1 MIKVFRLICALFE
14 LLLLAT
20 RFADRVEI
28 NVGTAKVAVLA
39 ERDDD
44 IFDAAMADVFADKVD
59 DIFDATLNSDG
70 NLHVSVFISISSAL
84 REVVES
90 AVS

>member
-1 MIKVFRLICALFE
+1 MIKVFRLICAFFE

-20 RFADRVEI
+20 LFVDRVEI
-28 NVGTAKVAVLA
+28 NVGTANVAVLA
-39 ERDDD
+39 DRDEV
-44 IFDAAMADVFADKVD
+44 IFDAAMADVFADKLD
-59 DIFDATLNSDG
+59 DIFDAALNSDG
-70 NLHVSVFISISSAL
+70 NLHVCVFISISSAL